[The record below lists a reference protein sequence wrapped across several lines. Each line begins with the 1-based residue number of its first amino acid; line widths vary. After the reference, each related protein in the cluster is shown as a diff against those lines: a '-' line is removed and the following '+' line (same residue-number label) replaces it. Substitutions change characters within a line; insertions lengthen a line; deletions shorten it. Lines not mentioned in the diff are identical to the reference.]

1 MAAELGFAPVTAERG
16 STAMM
21 TERRVRARGEEE
33 GGAVPPEGS
42 APQSS
47 ETSQT
52 SPPGLAASTSSGSGG
67 MGGSSASANPAD
79 GGLPSSPPLAA
90 MPSGMRRQTN
100 SLYAMLDPKLVE
112 RPACFDGIESGWP
125 EWRFKLMSWLSLVDI
140 RYPDMLAAC
149 EQVDVPTL
157 QGEHRRLQ
165 VILYVL
171 LASLTTGRLNHLVR
185 NTENENGFS
194 AWRAIVREME
204 PHTAQRRIAMLTTL
218 LRPDLGDETVFERE
232 WMKWETEIAQYEKV
246 EGKQFDRQL
255 MHALVLEQAPEDI
268 RKQLQFFAP
277 SDYNQLRDMLKA
289 YLGRRRSWTA
299 QLSLSA
305 SPPMEVD
312 IVTKGSSKGG
322 GTVCF
327 NFQKNG
333 ECKYGNSC
341 RYLHQQTSSSSSRGG
356 GGGERSGPK
365 STGTFGG
372 VCYVCGRRGHRA
384 AECSQRH
391 VEGHDASRPEVSSIE
406 VTEDGKGFGSATGE
420 ESFLDGSWILS

>member
-1 MAAELGFAPVTAERG
+1 MGCGA
-16 STAMM
+16 
-21 TERRVRARGEEE
+21 
-33 GGAVPPEGS
+33 GGDPGGGGS
-42 APQSS
+42 AP
-47 ETSQT
+47 
-52 SPPGLAASTSSGSGG
+52 P
-67 MGGSSASANPAD
+67 
-79 GGLPSSPPLAA
+79 PPLAA
-90 MPSGMRRQTN
+90 ILLGMRRQTN
-100 SLYAMLDPKLVE
+100 FGSPLYAMLDPKLVE
-112 RPACFDGIESGWP
+112 RPACFDGVESGWP
-125 EWRFKLMSWLSLVDI
+125 EWRFKLMSWFSLVDT

-149 EQVDVPTL
+149 EQADVPTL

-185 NTENENGFS
+185 NTENENGFL

-204 PHTAQRRIAMLTTL
+204 PHTAQRRIAMLSTL
-218 LRPDLGDETVFERE
+218 LRPDLGDLAVFERE
-232 WMKWETEIAQYEKV
+232 WMKWEMEVVQYEKL

-255 MHALVLEQAPEDI
+255 VHALVLEQAPEDI

-277 SDYNQLRDMLKA
+277 ADYSQLRDMLKA

-333 ECKYGNSC
+333 ECKYGDAC
-341 RYLHQQTSSSSSRGG
+341 RYVHQQASSSSARGG
-356 GGGERSGPK
+356 GGSGPR
-365 STGTFGG
+365 SAGTLAEYAMFADG
-372 VCYVCGRRGHRA
+372 VAIELLSAVNGMWKAMTQAERRFPL
-384 AECSQRH
+384 
-391 VEGHDASRPEVSSIE
+391 SR
-406 VTEDGKGFGSATGE
+406 
-420 ESFLDGSWILS
+420 